1 MNKIE
6 KIIKQRDDVVSLNSN
21 WRNYQEEVNKY
32 VIPRKGWVNTMKQR
46 GERLKFGFLYDST
59 AIRALKIMAAGFH
72 SNLTNPATKW
82 FNLRTRNIDL
92 MEFTDV
98 QIWFKKV
105 EDIIFGILNSSN
117 FDTTMQEFYLS
128 VGSAGTSAILMQ
140 KDPKDTVRF
149 TQVPVGQLAFNEDST
164 GRVNRM
170 YRTFPLTAQQAFEK
184 WGTDAGEAVT
194 STYEKKPNDK
204 LEFIHYVGPRDKYD
218 NTKEDDINMPFE
230 SLWIEKSKQHK
241 IKESGYK
248 NFPYAV
254 GRFYK
259 EGSDPMGYSPAM
271 DVFCDIKLVSAQK
284 KTMLRASMKQADPAY
299 ILPDKGFILP
309 LNANPGATNYRK
321 QGTSADDIREL
332 PSSGNIPITVDVI
345 KMVQDE
351 IKEAFFVPLFQA
363 LSNITKTMT
372 IPEIQRRIAENMV
385 LLGPTV
391 GRFTQ
396 EVLDNVLLWV
406 FDVAYEDG
414 LIPDPPE
421 AIAGSELDIVYL
433 GPLAKAQRESEVS
446 SIDSFLM
453 EVGGIANVKPEV
465 LDLINED
472 KIVRSIAKIRGISPE
487 MLNDDDT
494 VKVIRQIRLEAQQ
507 AERKMI
513 AMQQG
518 ADIVKTGSEVDRNL
532 AGVGSEQ

>member
-230 SLWIEKSKQHK
+230 SVWIETSKKHK

-363 LSNITKTMT
+363 LSNITKQMT

>member
-363 LSNITKTMT
+363 LSNITKQMT